1 VAPALTA
8 TAPEPLPEPLLDA
21 GARPT
26 APRLK
31 VLLEAVTLGYY
42 RGVMNALADIERH
55 EPACAAWVEGLRPL
69 ARGFQFEALAEAITA
84 QSQSSASASA
94 SALDPARP
102 NTPP

>member
-1 VAPALTA
+1 MA
-8 TAPEPLPEPLLDA
+8 TKPEPLPQPPLDA

-55 EPACAAWVEGLRPL
+55 EPACADWVEGLRPL

-84 QSQSSASASA
+84 QSQSSAS
-94 SALDPARP
+94 DPARP
-102 NTPP
+102 SSPP